1 MKEVEEIL
9 RLWKNAEASGESAVL
24 ATVVKTRGS
33 SYRVPGARMLLT
45 RSGQRAG
52 SISGGCLEDELIKK
66 AFWFT
71 ESGPVIRKYD
81 TTPDGEIASSFG
93 LGCSGVVHV
102 LLERLT
108 PRNPTVSNIIQD
120 TASERLP
127 AAIAH
132 LIQPI
137 KFAGQRLTIDAHGT
151 VTHNV
156 ADAQLASSL
165 EGENKV
171 LLSERVSRTVLLKD
185 DIEAFIEIVTPPL
198 RLLVF
203 GAGDDAVPVTEIAK
217 YLGWQVWV
225 FDGRAHYARREK
237 FPQAD
242 KVVVRSTGKPS
253 VIPAIDPWT
262 AAILMSHSYAQDLE
276 VLRELS
282 GKGLSYLGVLG
293 PRKRSLQLLSD
304 AGLDASALGPT
315 LHSPMGLDIGA
326 DGPEQVA
333 LAVIAEI
340 QATVNGRAG
349 GLLRE
354 RIGSIHSSGD
364 ASGDLERPWM
374 QPTCV

>member
-1 MKEVEEIL
+1 MKELEQIL
-9 RLWKNAEASGESAVL
+9 RLWKQAESSGESAVL

-33 SYRVPGARMLLT
+33 SYRLPGARLLLAPN
-45 RSGQRAG
+45 GQRTG
-52 SISGGCLEDELIKK
+52 SVSGGCLEDDLIKR
-66 AFWFT
+66 AYWFT

-81 TTPDGEIASSFG
+81 TTPDGEIASGFG

-108 PRNPTVSNIIQD
+108 PGNPTVLNIIRESR
-120 TASERLP
+120 SERRP
-127 AAIAH
+127 AVIGH
-132 LIQPI
+132 LIHPAI
-137 KFAGQRLTIDAHGT
+137 LAGQRLVIDAHGR
-151 VTHNV
+151 VNHNF
-156 ADAQLASSL
+156 ADAGLASSL
-165 EGENKV
+165 ERECK
-171 LLSERVSRTVLLKD
+171 LSLSERASRSVLLKD
-185 DIEAFIEIVTPPL
+185 EIEAFIEIVTPPL

-203 GAGDDAVPVTEIAK
+203 GAGDDAMPVTEIAK

-242 KVVVRSTGKPS
+242 AVVVRPAGDPH
-253 VIPAIDPWT
+253 VVPAIDSWT

-276 VLRELS
+276 MLAELS
-282 GKGLSYLGVLG
+282 GTGLSYLGVLG
-293 PRKRSLQLLSD
+293 PRKRTVQLFSD
-304 AGLDASALGPT
+304 AGLDGSTLGPT

-333 LAVIAEI
+333 LAVVAEI
-340 QATVNGRAG
+340 QAALNGRTG

-364 ASGDLERPWM
+364 TTDAPESSWV